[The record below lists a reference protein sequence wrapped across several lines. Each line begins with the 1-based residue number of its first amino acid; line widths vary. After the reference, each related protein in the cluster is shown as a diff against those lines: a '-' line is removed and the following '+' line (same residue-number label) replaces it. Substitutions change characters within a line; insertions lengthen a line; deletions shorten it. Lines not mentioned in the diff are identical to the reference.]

1 MNDGIRRKDSLPLD
15 TPGRCLYLSV
25 PFSAPLFNFS
35 NIMATVQLILK
46 EKIAHLGAEADVVT
60 VKAGYA
66 RNFLVPSGK
75 AFLANTGNLRH
86 VNKLK
91 GQRSE
96 REAGEKLE
104 AQNLAGKIRK
114 SSIKLELATGQG
126 GKAFGAITTGDI
138 ADAILAQAGVK
149 VDRHAIDLE
158 KPIKTTGKH
167 EVTVRLHPEV
177 DVLVKL
183 NIVAPS
189 EEVAPES
196 EEGDES

>member
-1 MNDGIRRKDSLPLD
+1 
-15 TPGRCLYLSV
+15 
-25 PFSAPLFNFS
+25 
-35 NIMATVQLILK
+35 MATVQLILK

-75 AFLANTGNLRH
+75 AYLANSGNLRH

-91 GQRSE
+91 AQRAE

-114 SSIKLELATGQG
+114 SAIKLELATGQG
-126 GKAFGAITTGDI
+126 GKAFGAITTTDI

-149 VDRHAIDLE
+149 VDRHAVDLE

-177 DVLVKL
+177 DVLVK
-183 NIVAPS
+183 IHVTAPA
-189 EEVAPES
+189 EAAAA
-196 EEGDES
+196 EGDEAEEA

>member
-1 MNDGIRRKDSLPLD
+1 MGPGKLSPLSLD
-15 TPGRCLYLSV
+15 TWKARPYLSF
-25 PFSAPLFNFS
+25 PFSAPPFNFP

-91 GQRSE
+91 AQRAE

-114 SSIKLELATGQG
+114 STIKLVLATGQG

-149 VDRHAIDLE
+149 VDRHAVDLE

-177 DVLVKL
+177 DVLVK
-183 NIVAPS
+183 ISITAPT
-189 EEVAPES
+189 EEAGAD
-196 EEGDES
+196 EEAEEA

>member
-1 MNDGIRRKDSLPLD
+1 
-15 TPGRCLYLSV
+15 
-25 PFSAPLFNFS
+25 
-35 NIMATVQLILK
+35 MATVQLILK
-46 EKIAHLGAEADVVT
+46 EKIANLGAEADVVT

-66 RNFLVPSGK
+66 RNFLVPTGK

-91 GQRSE
+91 AQRAE
-96 REAGEKLE
+96 REAGEKLV

-114 SSIKLELATGQG
+114 STIKLELATGQG
-126 GKAFGAITTGDI
+126 GKAFGAITTSDI

-149 VDRHAIDLE
+149 VDRHAVDLE

-177 DVLVKL
+177 DVLVK
-183 NIVAPS
+183 ISITAPT
-189 EEVAPES
+189 EEAAAT
-196 EEGDES
+196 EEEAEEA

>member
-1 MNDGIRRKDSLPLD
+1 
-15 TPGRCLYLSV
+15 
-25 PFSAPLFNFS
+25 
-35 NIMATVQLILK
+35 MASVQLILK
-46 EKIAHLGAEADVVT
+46 EKIAHLGAEADIVT

-75 AFLANTGNLRH
+75 AYLANSSNLRH
-86 VNKLK
+86 VNNLK
-91 GQRSE
+91 AHRAE

-114 SSIKLELATGQG
+114 SAIKLELATGQG
-126 GKAFGAITTGDI
+126 GKAFGSITTSDI
-138 ADAILAQAGVK
+138 AEAILAQAGVK

-177 DVLVKL
+177 DVLVK
-183 NIVAPS
+183 ISVTAPV
-189 EEVAPES
+189 EAGAAGEGEAAES
-196 EEGDES
+196 

>member
-1 MNDGIRRKDSLPLD
+1 M
-15 TPGRCLYLSV
+15 
-25 PFSAPLFNFS
+25 
-35 NIMATVQLILK
+35 QQ
-46 EKIAHLGAEADVVT
+46 
-60 VKAGYA
+60 
-66 RNFLVPSGK
+66 
-75 AFLANTGNLRH
+75 RH
-86 VNKLK
+86 
-91 GQRSE
+91 Q
-96 REAGEKLE
+96 
-104 AQNLAGKIRK
+104 
-114 SSIKLELATGQG
+114 
-126 GKAFGAITTGDI
+126 DI